1 MSADARPAWVG
12 LFPDQAF
19 EFRFG
24 ARAGDAGAF
33 FADTAANTTLM
44 EGRRTALEEKPAQC
58 LFEEHCATET
68 VAECLAWDG
77 LDGGG

>member
-33 FADTAANTTLM
+33 FADTTENATLM
-44 EGRRTALEEKPAQC
+44 EGRRVTIWHSAREC
-58 LFEEHCATET
+58 
-68 VAECLAWDG
+68 VAG
-77 LDGGG
+77 